1 MLRGLRLGPV
11 GQAFQHARAGRFA
24 LMPYLHCHRSF
35 SKAARLV
42 LGVSS
47 DANENMVQKA
57 YRKFAMMYHP
67 KRPLGNEEKYME
79 VSKAYRE
86 ISCSKKQR
94 RFSRKEADQLFEDT
108 FGPDVARM
116 VEKGGVF
123 NIDRMFSEFKD
134 DIMGELSGTV
144 KSEETHVSLA
154 TEKGRLVKITTKL
167 KYQDGEV
174 LNRSVTKETV
184 PDGTELE
191 PTQPAQDPSATD
203 SQTKMITSNDKDLG
217 ADSNSGQQSDHVNK
231 ERSSRRS
238 EKRRERKKE
247 RSDGFDED
255 MRQMQQMADKEQE
268 GMQESAN
275 QVFGTAQK
283 IANRVSGMIF
293 KQGEEVEKEVEKV
306 DRSSRRKSRRKM
318 DELPN

>member
-1 MLRGLRLGPV
+1 MLRSLRLGPV
-11 GQAFQHARAGRFA
+11 GQAFQHVKAGRFA
-24 LMPYLHCHRSF
+24 PMPYLHSHRSF
-35 SKAARLV
+35 SKEARLV

-57 YRKFAMMYHP
+57 YRKLAMMYHP
-67 KRPLGNEEKYME
+67 KRPVGNEEKYME
-79 VSKAYRE
+79 VSKAFRE
-86 ISCSKKQR
+86 ISVSKKQR
-94 RFSRKEADQLFEDT
+94 RFSRKDADQLFEDT
-108 FGPDVARM
+108 FGPDVACM

-123 NIDRMFSEFKD
+123 NLERMFSEFKD

-154 TEKGRLVKITTKL
+154 SEKGRLVKITTKL

-174 LNRSVTKETV
+174 INRSVTKETV
-184 PDGTELE
+184 PDGTEVE
-191 PTQPAQDPSATD
+191 TGVQDTSTTD
-203 SQTKMITSNDKDLG
+203 SQTKMITSND
-217 ADSNSGQQSDHVNK
+217 ADGNTGQQSDPVNK

-247 RSDGFDED
+247 RSDEFDED
-255 MRQMQQMADKEQE
+255 MRQMQHMADKEQE

-293 KQGEEVEKEVEKV
+293 KQTEEVEKEAEKV
-306 DRSSRRKSRRKM
+306 DRSSRRRSRRKM